1 MDTQYKCP
9 NCGGKV
15 EFSANSGNMKC
26 PFCDS
31 EFDIEAIKALQ
42 DALGKESESKL
53 EWESASSDFT
63 ADETTGLGVYHCS
76 SCGGEVVGD
85 ENTGATSC
93 PFCGNAI
100 VLTGQFSGGLKPDV
114 VIPFKLDK
122 AAAIKGLENHL
133 KGKRLLPKIF
143 KDQNRIEEIKGIYV
157 PYWLFDADADG
168 YARFKAENHRTWS
181 DSSYIYHETT
191 HYSVVRSG
199 DIGFDH
205 VPVDGS
211 SKMPDI
217 IMESIEPFNYSEAV
231 DFETAYLSGFLA
243 DKYDV
248 DSAHCQPRANERI
261 VQSTVDALRN
271 TVTGYQTVRLE
282 SKTVNLHGGKV
293 RYALY
298 PVWMLNTT
306 WNDKKFTF
314 AMNGQT
320 GKFVGDL
327 PCDWGLFWK
336 WFFAIAG
343 IASLAA
349 VAVLFLLR
357 LLEII

>member
-9 NCGGKV
+9 NCGGKI

-26 PFCDS
+26 PFCES

-42 DALGKESESKL
+42 DSLGKEDASDLS
-53 EWESASSDFT
+53 WESASSDFT

-93 PFCGNAI
+93 PFCDNPVI
-100 VLTGQFSGGLKPDV
+100 LKGQFSGGLRPDV

-122 AAAIKGLENHL
+122 EAAMKGLENHL

-143 KDQNRIEEIKGIYV
+143 KNQNKIEEIKGIYV

-181 DSSYIYHETT
+181 DSRYIYHETT
-191 HYSVVRSG
+191 YYSVVRSG
-199 DIGFDH
+199 NMGFDH

-211 SKMPDI
+211 TKMPDI
-217 IMESIEPFNYSEAV
+217 IMESIEPFNYSDAV

-248 DSAHCQPRANERI
+248 PSEECQPRANERI
-261 VQSTVDALRN
+261 VQSTVNALRS
-271 TVTGYQTVRLE
+271 TVTGYSKVHLE
-282 SKTVNLHGGKV
+282 NKVVNLQNGKV
-293 RYALY
+293 SYALY

-306 WNDKKFTF
+306 WNKKNFTF

-336 WFFAIAG
+336 WFFGVSG
-343 IASLAA
+343 IAALASI
-349 VAVLFLLR
+349 AVLFLLR
-357 LLEII
+357 LMEVI